1 MLGGSSLALH
11 LLTHC
16 QAKRLNTRRGP
27 ELEREPSMNRVS
39 VLAVLVAG
47 SLPFTV
53 GCATKKYVRNET
65 TPIINNVNELDDQT
79 AKNTRDIRDTDSRAQ
94 QGVAQVNFKAQAAD
108 QKALAAG
115 QAADQA
121 NQSATQAA
129 NRVTSL
135 AGTVENLDN
144 YKPVTETTVL
154 FGFDKA
160 ELTRK
165 DKQTLDDLGAQLQNQ
180 RHYIVQV
187 EGYTDST
194 GPADY
199 NYQLSQ
205 KRADAVI
212 HYLATKHNVPAHKIF
227 LIGLGKDNPVAQNT
241 SAAGRAKNRRVDVRL
256 MENSLTE
263 SADAGSSG
271 STQ

>member
-1 MLGGSSLALH
+1 
-11 LLTHC
+11 
-16 QAKRLNTRRGP
+16 
-27 ELEREPSMNRVS
+27 MNRYS
-39 VLAVLVAG
+39 ALAVLVAA
-47 SLPFTV
+47 SLPFSV

-79 AKNTRDIRDTDSRAQ
+79 AKNTRDIRDVDTRAQ
-94 QGVAQVNFKAQAAD
+94 QGIAQVNSKATAAD

-121 NQSATQAA
+121 NQNATQASMHA
-129 NRVTSL
+129 TSL

-144 YKPVTETTVL
+144 YKPVSDTTVL
-154 FGFDKA
+154 FAFNKA

-165 DKQTLDDLGAQLQNQ
+165 DKQALDEFAAQFQNQ
-180 RHYIVQV
+180 KHYIIQV

-194 GPADY
+194 GSADY

-205 KRADAVI
+205 RRADAVI
-212 HYLATKHNVPAHKIF
+212 QYMAQKHGVPAYKIF

-241 SAAGRAKNRRVDVRL
+241 TASGRAKNRRVDVRL
-256 MENSLTE
+256 MTNSLGE
-263 SADAGSSG
+263 SAQTTAPGQSPQS
-271 STQ
+271 STQQANRQSPEQGMRQ

>member
-1 MLGGSSLALH
+1 
-11 LLTHC
+11 
-16 QAKRLNTRRGP
+16 
-27 ELEREPSMNRVS
+27 MNRFP

-47 SLPFTV
+47 SLTFTV
-53 GCATKKYVRNET
+53 GCATKNYVRNQT

-79 AKNTRDIRDTDSRAQ
+79 AKNTRDIRDVDQRAQ
-94 QGVAQVNFKAQAAD
+94 QGIAQANSKADTAD

-121 NQSATQAA
+121 NQNATTAS
-129 NRVTSL
+129 NRVVSL

-144 YKPVTETTVL
+144 YKPVSQTTVL
-154 FGFDKA
+154 FGFDKSQ
-160 ELTRK
+160 LTRK
-165 DKQTLDDLGAQLQNQ
+165 DKQTLDDFGAQLQSQ
-180 RHYIVQV
+180 KHYIVQV

-205 KRADAVI
+205 RRADSVI
-212 HYLATKHNVPAHKIF
+212 QYLASKYNVPTYKIF

-241 SAAGRAKNRRVDVRL
+241 SASGRAQNRRVDVRL
-256 MENSLTE
+256 MANSLTE
-263 SADAGSSG
+263 SAQTNSPN
-271 STQ
+271 QQQQQQMQRQ

>member
-1 MLGGSSLALH
+1 
-11 LLTHC
+11 
-16 QAKRLNTRRGP
+16 
-27 ELEREPSMNRVS
+27 MNRFS

-47 SLPFTV
+47 SLPLTV
-53 GCATKKYVRNET
+53 GCATKNYVRNQT

-79 AKNTRDIRDTDSRAQ
+79 AKNTRDIRDTDTRAQ
-94 QGVAQVNFKAQAAD
+94 QGIAQVNSKAAAAD

-121 NQSATQAA
+121 NQNATQAS

-144 YKPVTETTVL
+144 YKPAADTTVL

-160 ELTRK
+160 QLTRT
-165 DKQTLDDLGAQLQNQ
+165 DKQTLDDFAAQLENQ
-180 RHYIVQV
+180 KHYIIQV
-187 EGYTDST
+187 EGYTDAT

-205 KRADAVI
+205 RRADAVI
-212 HYLATKHNVPAHKIF
+212 QYLAQKYSVPAHKIF

-241 SAAGRAKNRRVDVRL
+241 SAAGRAQNRRVDVRL

-263 SADAGSSG
+263 SAQTSSA
-271 STQ
+271 SQPMQSQ

>member
-1 MLGGSSLALH
+1 
-11 LLTHC
+11 
-16 QAKRLNTRRGP
+16 
-27 ELEREPSMNRVS
+27 MNRFS
-39 VLAVLVAG
+39 ALAALAAI

-53 GCATKKYVRNET
+53 GCTTKNYVRNEV
-65 TPIINNVNELDDQT
+65 TPTINKVNELDDLT
-79 AKNTRDIRDTDSRAQ
+79 AKNTHDIKDVDARAQ
-94 QGVAQVNFKAQAAD
+94 QGIQQVNSKADAAD

-115 QAADQA
+115 QSADQA
-121 NQSATQAA
+121 NQNATQAR

-144 YKPVTETTVL
+144 YKPVNDTTVL

-160 ELTRK
+160 QLTRK
-165 DKQTLDDLGAQLQNQ
+165 DKQTLDDFAQQMPSQ
-180 RHYIVQV
+180 KHYIIQV

-194 GPADY
+194 GPTDY

-205 KRADAVI
+205 RRADAVI
-212 HYLATKHNVPAHKIF
+212 QYLAQKYDVPAFKIF

-256 MENSLTE
+256 MTNSLTE
-263 SADAGSSG
+263 SASVKSP
-271 STQ
+271 

>member
-1 MLGGSSLALH
+1 
-11 LLTHC
+11 
-16 QAKRLNTRRGP
+16 
-27 ELEREPSMNRVS
+27 MNRFS

-65 TPIINNVNELDDQT
+65 TPIINNINELDDQT
-79 AKNTRDIRDTDSRAQ
+79 AKNTRDIHDVDTRAQ
-94 QGVAQVNFKAQAAD
+94 QGISQVNNKAAAAD

-121 NQSATQAA
+121 SQNATTAS

-144 YKPVTETTVL
+144 YKQVGDTTVQ

-165 DKQTLDDLGAQLQNQ
+165 DKQTLDEFGEQLQAQ
-180 RHYIVQV
+180 KHYIIQV

-194 GPADY
+194 GAADY

-205 KRADAVI
+205 RRADAVI
-212 HYLATKHNVPAHKIF
+212 HYLATKYNVPAHKIF
-227 LIGLGKDNPVAQNT
+227 LIGLGKDNPVAKNT
-241 SAAGRAKNRRVDVRL
+241 TAKGRAENRRVDVRL
-256 MENSLTE
+256 MANSLTE
-263 SADAGSSG
+263 SAQAGGSASS
-271 STQ
+271 Q

>member
-1 MLGGSSLALH
+1 
-11 LLTHC
+11 
-16 QAKRLNTRRGP
+16 
-27 ELEREPSMNRVS
+27 MNRYS
-39 VLAVLVAG
+39 ILAVLVAG
-47 SLPFTV
+47 SLPFSV
-53 GCATKKYVRNET
+53 GCASKKYVRNQT

-79 AKNTRDIRDTDSRAQ
+79 AKNTHDIRDVDTRAQ
-94 QGVAQVNFKAQAAD
+94 QGIAQANTKADAAD

-121 NQSATQAA
+121 NQNATQAS

-144 YKPVTETTVL
+144 YKAVTQTTVL
-154 FGFDKA
+154 FGFNKSQ
-160 ELTRK
+160 LTRK
-165 DKQTLDDLGAQLQNQ
+165 DKQTLDDFAAQLQSQ
-180 RHYIVQV
+180 KHYIVQV

-205 KRADAVI
+205 RRADAVI
-212 HYLATKHNVPAHKIF
+212 QYLAQKYSVPAHKIF

-241 SAAGRAKNRRVDVRL
+241 SAAGRAQNRRVDVRL
-256 MENSLTE
+256 MANSLTE
-263 SADAGSSG
+263 SAQTTSPSQ
-271 STQ
+271 TQQAQPQ

>member
-1 MLGGSSLALH
+1 
-11 LLTHC
+11 
-16 QAKRLNTRRGP
+16 
-27 ELEREPSMNRVS
+27 MNRYS

-47 SLPFTV
+47 SLPLTV
-53 GCATKKYVRNET
+53 GCASKKYVRNQT
-65 TPIINNVNELDDQT
+65 TPVINNVNELDDQT
-79 AKNTRDIRDTDSRAQ
+79 AKNTRDIRDVNSRAQ
-94 QGVAQVNFKAQAAD
+94 QGIAQVNTKADAAEQKAQ
-108 QKALAAG
+108 AAG

-121 NQSATQAA
+121 NQNATTAS

-144 YKPVTETTVL
+144 YKSISDTTVL
-154 FGFDKA
+154 FGFNKYQ
-160 ELTRK
+160 LTKK
-165 DKQTLDDLGAQLQNQ
+165 DKQTLDEFAAQLANQ
-180 RHYIVQV
+180 KHYIVQV

-212 HYLATKHNVPAHKIF
+212 QYLAQKYQVPAHKIF

-241 SAAGRAKNRRVDVRL
+241 SASGRAKNRRVDVRL
-256 MENSLTE
+256 MANSLTE
-263 SADAGSSG
+263 SATASPTGQ
-271 STQ
+271 TQQQQVQQQ

>member
-1 MLGGSSLALH
+1 
-11 LLTHC
+11 
-16 QAKRLNTRRGP
+16 
-27 ELEREPSMNRVS
+27 MNRYS

-47 SLPFTV
+47 SLPLTV
-53 GCATKKYVRNET
+53 GCASKKYVRNQT

-79 AKNTRDIRDTDSRAQ
+79 AKNTRDIRDVDSRAQ
-94 QGVAQVNFKAQAAD
+94 QGISQVNSKADAAD

-121 NQSATQAA
+121 NQNATTAS
-129 NRVTSL
+129 NHVTSL

-144 YKPVTETTVL
+144 YKPVTQTTVQ
-154 FGFDKA
+154 FGFDKSQ
-160 ELTRK
+160 LTRK
-165 DKQTLDDLGAQLQNQ
+165 DKQTLDEFASQLQSQ
-180 RHYIVQV
+180 KHYIVQV

-205 KRADAVI
+205 RRADAVI
-212 HYLATKHNVPAHKIF
+212 QYLATKYSVPAHKIF

-241 SAAGRAKNRRVDVRL
+241 SASGRAQNRRVDVRL
-256 MENSLTE
+256 MANSLAE
-263 SADAGSSG
+263 SAQANAPNTTSQS
-271 STQ
+271 QQMQRQ

>member
-1 MLGGSSLALH
+1 
-11 LLTHC
+11 
-16 QAKRLNTRRGP
+16 
-27 ELEREPSMNRVS
+27 MNRLS
-39 VLAVLVAG
+39 IFAALLAG
-47 SLPFTV
+47 SLMTV
-53 GCATKKYVRNET
+53 GCATKTYVRNQT
-65 TPIINNVNELDDQT
+65 APVINNVNELDDQT
-79 AKNTRDIRDTDSRAQ
+79 AKNTRDIRDTDTRAQ
-94 QGVAQVNFKAQAAD
+94 QGIAQVNSKSATAD

-115 QAADQA
+115 QTADQA
-121 NQSATQAA
+121 SQNATQAS

-144 YKPVTETTVL
+144 YQSVADTTVL

-165 DKQTLDDLGAQLQNQ
+165 DKQTLDDFAAQFQNQ

-205 KRADAVI
+205 RRADIVI
-212 HYLATKHNVPAHKIF
+212 QYLAQKYNVPAHKIF

-241 SAAGRAKNRRVDVRL
+241 SSAGRAKNRRVDVRL
-256 MENSLTE
+256 MANSLTE
-263 SADAGSSG
+263 SAQSNSPNQQQ
-271 STQ
+271 SMQ

>member
-1 MLGGSSLALH
+1 
-11 LLTHC
+11 
-16 QAKRLNTRRGP
+16 
-27 ELEREPSMNRVS
+27 MNRFS
-39 VLAVLVAG
+39 IWAALAAV

-53 GCATKKYVRNET
+53 GCTTKSYVRNEV
-65 TPIINNVNELDDQT
+65 TPTINKVNELDDLT
-79 AKNTRDIRDTDSRAQ
+79 AKNTHDIKEVDTRAQ
-94 QGVAQVNFKAQAAD
+94 QGIQQVNSKAAAAD

-121 NQSATQAA
+121 NQNATQAG

-144 YKPVTETTVL
+144 YKPVNDTTVL

-165 DKQTLDDLGAQLQNQ
+165 EKQTLDDFAQQIQ
-180 RHYIVQV
+180 SQKHYIIQV

-194 GPADY
+194 GAADY
-199 NYQLSQ
+199 NYELSQ
-205 KRADAVI
+205 RRADAVI
-212 HYLATKHNVPAHKIF
+212 QYLAQKYNVPAFKIF

-256 MENSLTE
+256 MTNSLTE
-263 SADAGSSG
+263 SASVQ
-271 STQ
+271 TP

>member
-1 MLGGSSLALH
+1 
-11 LLTHC
+11 
-16 QAKRLNTRRGP
+16 
-27 ELEREPSMNRVS
+27 MNRFS

-79 AKNTRDIRDTDSRAQ
+79 AKNTRDIHDVDSRAQ
-94 QGVAQVNFKAQAAD
+94 QGIAQVDNKAAAAD

-115 QAADQA
+115 QTADQA
-121 NQSATQAA
+121 NQNATQAS

-144 YKPVTETTVL
+144 YKSVADTTVL

-160 ELTRK
+160 QLTRK
-165 DKQTLDDLGAQLQNQ
+165 DKEQLDDFAAQLQSQ
-180 RHYIVQV
+180 RHYIIQV

-205 KRADAVI
+205 RRADAVI
-212 HYLATKHNVPAHKIF
+212 QYLASKYSVPAHKIF

-241 SAAGRAKNRRVDVRL
+241 TAHGRAQNRRVDVRL
-256 MENSLTE
+256 MANSLTE
-263 SADAGSSG
+263 SANAGG
-271 STQ
+271 SASNQQ